1 MATEKRQRAIEKRK
15 KATLKKSKK
24 AAQVFANTIASVNVQ
39 MIGDKTSEN
48 GRTISTEDLINILA
62 PETEFLT
69 DELYQE
75 LLDKGFPEK
84 TLNELR
90 MMGMQYNRARNS
102 LIDPFTDPSILIEYK
117 QDPNTGKFSLSE
129 SRLILH

>member
-15 KATLKKSKK
+15 KSALKKSKK
-24 AAQVFANTIASVNVQ
+24 ATQVLENTMARVNVQ
-39 MIGDKTSEN
+39 RIGDKTSED
-48 GRTISTEDLINILA
+48 GRTLSTEDLVNIFA

-69 DELYQE
+69 DELCQE

-117 QDPNTGKFSLSE
+117 QDSNTGKFSLSE
-129 SRLILH
+129 SRLIFH